1 MAKAVVIGL
10 GKSGNAAAKLL
21 KSQAWDVTISDSS
34 TSPLLQPQA
43 TELEAEGITVAL
55 GDNFDPEVSKPE
67 LVVVSPG
74 VPWDI
79 ASLVKA
85 RSLGIVTIGEMELAW
100 RNLINIPWIA
110 ITGTNG
116 KTTTT
121 ALTAAIFASAG

>member
-21 KSQAWDVTISDSS
+21 KSQAWDVTLSDRS

-43 TELEAEGITVAL
+43 AELEADGITVVL
-55 GDNFDPEVSKPE
+55 GDNFDPETSKPD
-67 LVVVSPG
+67 LIVVSPG
-74 VPWDI
+74 VPWDV

-100 RNLINIPWIA
+100 RNLMDIPWIA

-116 KTTTT
+116 K
-121 ALTAAIFASAG
+121 